1 MTNVLYIPLDERAC
15 NYRFP
20 QQLAQMTGSIRLLTP
35 PESIMGYRKN
45 PADCE
50 ALWQW
55 LFDHVQQCEYAILS
69 VDTLVYGNILNS
81 RLHHR
86 TIEDCERLLDNFRK
100 LKSMNPSLEIHAFS
114 IVARVAAYN
123 GSMEDPDYWETHG
136 RDIWRYTILRDK
148 LSRGESTAE
157 ERKEYTELVALIPA
171 EYLNDF
177 LARRKVDRAVNLACV
192 DLTHEG
198 VFEMLTIPKDDTA
211 EYGYAALD
219 QMAISEKIREHRLMG
234 RVLVYPGAD
243 ELGCVLL
250 ARVFCRIESYTPRI
264 YVRYSSTLGP
274 FLIPIVED
282 RPLHEGI
289 KAQITSLGGIVEDSA
304 ADSDCMLAVH
314 SPGKEMIDSCFQD
327 HKDLTFTS
335 HINTD
340 EFIRYINDYI
350 DRQQKAVGVADVA
363 FINGSDKEFMDYL
376 LTSGTLHRIQ
386 SVGGWNTAMNTVG
399 VVLAQTVI
407 AACRSRFE
415 GDYDAYHLSEE
426 FKMHHVVQDW
436 LFQADAL
443 QTYFAAYRD
452 KIDVFN
458 LREHYNE
465 SYAFIGKELHRLIDE
480 KFRGKYKGADI
491 VLENLGCHW
500 DGAQYIRFDL
510 HLDGIRQI
518 WEQNET

>member
-177 LARRKVDRAVNLACV
+177 LARRKVDRAVN
-192 DLTHEG
+192 
-198 VFEMLTIPKDDTA
+198 
-211 EYGYAALD
+211 
-219 QMAISEKIREHRLMG
+219 QMCIRDRKK
-234 RVLVYPGAD
+234 
-243 ELGCVLL
+243 LL
-250 ARVFCRIESYTPRI
+250 HPRFP
-264 YVRYSSTLGP
+264 SWT
-274 FLIPIVED
+274 
-282 RPLHEGI
+282 
-289 KAQITSLGGIVEDSA
+289 
-304 ADSDCMLAVH
+304 
-314 SPGKEMIDSCFQD
+314 
-327 HKDLTFTS
+327 
-335 HINTD
+335 
-340 EFIRYINDYI
+340 
-350 DRQQKAVGVADVA
+350 
-363 FINGSDKEFMDYL
+363 
-376 LTSGTLHRIQ
+376 
-386 SVGGWNTAMNTVG
+386 NTAPPTPWRKSSPSASVPTSISMKRPPG
-399 VVLAQTVI
+399 
-407 AACRSRFE
+407 
-415 GDYDAYHLSEE
+415 
-426 FKMHHVVQDW
+426 
-436 LFQADAL
+436 
-443 QTYFAAYRD
+443 
-452 KIDVFN
+452 
-458 LREHYNE
+458 
-465 SYAFIGKELHRLIDE
+465 RLPRT
-480 KFRGKYKGADI
+480 KTNFPA
-491 VLENLGCHW
+491 
-500 DGAQYIRFDL
+500 
-510 HLDGIRQI
+510 
-518 WEQNET
+518 